1 MPHLVTICQNH
12 CIFLVHFSDPYQAS
26 GLYFVFLKAWQLYHQ
41 NKYRRR
47 ETRQNFKIKIQLAR
61 TSWNALAEL
70 SIKSSINSNSNW
82 ITAEILMLA
91 LFLRSSCLPDFI
103 YSLLCLRSE
112 DYCKIFVSVQKCIRI
127 DHNSIPFFA
136 FLRPPLLTFVN

>member
-1 MPHLVTICQNH
+1 MSKPL
-12 CIFLVHFSDPYQAS
+12 HFFGTFFRSLSQAS

-82 ITAEILMLA
+82 ITAELMLYFWGVHA
-91 LFLRSSCLPDFI
+91 YLILFILFFVS
-103 YSLLCLRSE
+103 YWSE
-112 DYCKIFVSVQKCIRI
+112 DYCKIFVDLVSVQKCIRI

>member
-1 MPHLVTICQNH
+1 MSKPL
-12 CIFLVHFSDPYQAS
+12 HFFGTFFRSLSQPS

-82 ITAEILMLA
+82 ITAELMLYFWGVHA
-91 LFLRSSCLPDFI
+91 YLILFILFFVS
-103 YSLLCLRSE
+103 YWSE
-112 DYCKIFVSVQKCIRI
+112 DYCKIFVDLVSVQKCIRI

-136 FLRPPLLTFVN
+136 FLRPPLFTFVN

>member
-1 MPHLVTICQNH
+1 MATDPINHLVPPFDLIKSQKSRPFKTYASFSNH
-12 CIFLVHFSDPYQAS
+12 LSKPLHFFGTFFRSLSQAS

-82 ITAEILMLA
+82 ITAELA

-103 YSLLCLRSE
+103 YSLLCLI
-112 DYCKIFVSVQKCIRI
+112 DQKIIAKS
-127 DHNSIPFFA
+127 
-136 FLRPPLLTFVN
+136 LLIW

>member
-1 MPHLVTICQNH
+1 MSKPL
-12 CIFLVHFSDPYQAS
+12 HFFGTFFRSLSQAS
-26 GLYFVFLKAWQLYHQ
+26 GLYFVFLKAWQLYQQ

-103 YSLLCLRSE
+103 YSLLCLLLIRRLLQNL
-112 DYCKIFVSVQKCIRI
+112 CWFGKCPKM
-127 DHNSIPFFA
+127 HTNWPQFNS
-136 FLRPPLLTFVN
+136 FLCLFETTVTYLC